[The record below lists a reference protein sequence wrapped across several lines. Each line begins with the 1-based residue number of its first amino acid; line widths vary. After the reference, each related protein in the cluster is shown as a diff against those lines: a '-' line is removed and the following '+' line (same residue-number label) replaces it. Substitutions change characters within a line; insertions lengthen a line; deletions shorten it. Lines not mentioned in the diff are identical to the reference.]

1 MKKLTLLLMIM
12 ASLLFASCSKQMIA
26 GTKIEDTPTNHDIL
40 NVFYAYGKAM
50 QEMDVLGLE
59 ALISKNYYDKN
70 GTDIPTDDVDFDG
83 VMQFLNSPEYK
94 NLLRVQTTYILKD
107 LQVKSPTHAVI
118 FYFYELQAKRKSKL
132 PTDESELA
140 VAKGAEWMKASDE
153 MVMTLKKEKDG
164 KWLIVDG
171 L

>member
-1 MKKLTLLLMIM
+1 MKKLTLLAMIM

-26 GTKIEDTPTNHDIL
+26 GTKIEDTPENREVLT
-40 NVFYAYGKAM
+40 VFYAYGKAM
-50 QEMDVLGLE
+50 QDMDILGLE
-59 ALISKNYYDKN
+59 ALISKSYYDRN
-70 GTDIPTDDVDFDG
+70 GTDMPADDVDFDG

-94 NLLRVQTTYILKD
+94 NLLRVQTTYIIKD
-107 LQVKSPTHAVI
+107 LQIKSPTKAVI
-118 FYFYELQAKRKSKL
+118 FYFYELQAKRNSKL
-132 PTDESELA
+132 PVNEQELA
-140 VAKGAEWMKASDE
+140 VAKGAQWMKVSDE